1 MSTYVSLLSYTD
13 QGIRNIKDA
22 PKRLEAT
29 KKALKELGGSLK
41 AYYMT
46 QGGYDG
52 VVIFEVPDE
61 IALTTFLLN
70 VGAAGNVRTT
80 SLRAFTEEEFKK
92 HIAAL
97 TKNKG

>member
-1 MSTYVSLLSYTD
+1 MPTYISLISYTD
-13 QGIRNIKDA
+13 QGIKNIKDS

-29 KKALKELGGSLK
+29 KKTLKQLGGEVK

-52 VVIFEVPDE
+52 VLVFDVPNEV
-61 IALTTFLLN
+61 ALTTFLLKT
-70 VGAAGNVRTT
+70 GAAGNVRTT

-97 TKNKG
+97 STK

>member
-46 QGGYDG
+46 QGSYDG
-52 VVIFEVPDE
+52 VVIFEVPDD

-80 SLRAFTEEEFKK
+80 SLRAFPEEEFKK

-97 TKNKG
+97 TKK

>member
-1 MSTYVSLLSYTD
+1 MPTYISLISYTD
-13 QGIRNIKDA
+13 QGIKNIKDS

-29 KKALKELGGSLK
+29 KKALKQLGGEVK

-52 VVIFEVPDE
+52 VLVFDVPNE
-61 IALTTFLLN
+61 LALTTFLLTT
-70 VGAAGNVRTT
+70 GAAGNVRTT
-80 SLRAFTEEEFKK
+80 SLRAFPEEEFKK

-97 TKNKG
+97 SSK

>member
-1 MSTYVSLLSYTD
+1 MPTYISLLNYTD
-13 QGIRNIKDA
+13 QGIRNIKDS

-46 QGGYDG
+46 QGSYDG
-52 VVIFEVPDE
+52 VLVFEVPDE
-61 IALTTFLLN
+61 TALTTFLLN
-70 VGAAGNVRTT
+70 TGAAGNVRTT
-80 SLRAFTEEEFKK
+80 SLRAFPEEEFKK

-97 TKNKG
+97 SKKG